1 MMIQRI
7 AAETLRSLALGFPI
21 VGLFGPRQSGKT
33 TLARAVFDYLPYAS
47 LENPDV
53 REFAHTDPRGFL
65 AQYRYGAVFDEV
77 QRAPEILS
85 YLQQVV
91 DESKSLGRFVLTG
104 SQQYN
109 LRADIAQSL
118 AGRVGSVTLLPL
130 SLTELTGAGAMPG
143 GRDELILQGLYPPVY
158 DRPVEPRVWYEN
170 YVSSYVERDVRQIL
184 AVKDL
189 NRFQSFVRL
198 CAGRTGQVLNLSNL
212 GDDAGVSHSTARD
225 WIAVLEAAFLVHRL
239 QPYYRSFSKRLIK
252 TPKLYFTDPG
262 LAAWLLGIHTVE
274 QLAFHPLRGAL
285 FETFIITE
293 FLKSRL
299 NAARTPS
306 LYFWRERGGFEI
318 DAVIEDGPWLHPV
331 EIKSGST
338 ATSEMSRSLRRWPQ
352 IAGEAA
358 GRGTLVY
365 GGDAEQN
372 RSDYD
377 LRPWHDPL
385 PDVLRQG

>member
-1 MMIQRI
+1 MIQRR
-7 AAETLRSLALGFPI
+7 AAETLRSLAHGFP
-21 VGLFGPRQSGKT
+21 VVSLVGPRQSGKT
-33 TLARAVFDYLPYAS
+33 TLARAVFDYLPYVS

-65 AQYRYGAVFDEV
+65 SQYRDGAVIDEV
-77 QRAPEILS
+77 QRAPAILS
-85 YLQQVV
+85 YLQQMV
-91 DESKSLGRFVLTG
+91 DESGSLGRFVLTG

-118 AGRVGSVTLLPL
+118 AGRVGSVTLLPF
-130 SLTELTGAGAMPG
+130 SVAELTAAGAVPG
-143 GRDELILQGLYPPVY
+143 ERDLLLLQGLYPPIY
-158 DRPVEPRVWYEN
+158 DRPVEARVWYEN

-189 NRFQSFVRL
+189 NRFHSFVRL

-212 GDDAGVSHSTARD
+212 GDDAGVSHNTARD
-225 WIAVLEAAFLVHRL
+225 WIAVLEAAFIVHRL
-239 QPYYRSFSKRLIK
+239 HPYYRSFSKRLIK
-252 TPKLYFTDPG
+252 SPKLYFTDPG
-262 LAAWLLGIHTVE
+262 LAAWLLGIHTAE
-274 QLAFHPLRGAL
+274 QLAPHPLRGAL
-285 FETFIITE
+285 FETFVVGE
-293 FLKSRL
+293 LLKSRL
-299 NAARTPS
+299 NAAQSPS

-318 DAVIEDGPWLHPV
+318 DAIIEEGPWLHPV

-338 ATSEMSRSLRRWPQ
+338 ATSDMSRSLRRWPE
-352 IAGEAA
+352 IAGETA

-365 GGDAEQN
+365 GGDQEQK

-385 PDVLRQG
+385 PDVLRSG

>member
-1 MMIQRI
+1 MIHRT
-7 AAETLRSLALGFPI
+7 AAETLRSLSRGFPV
-21 VGLFGPRQSGKT
+21 VGVVGPRQSGKT
-33 TLARAVFDYLPYAS
+33 TLARAVFDYLPYVS

-53 REFAHTDPRGFL
+53 REFARTDPRGFL
-65 AQYRYGAVFDEV
+65 SQYRGGAVFDEV
-77 QRAPEILS
+77 QRAPGILS
-85 YLQQVV
+85 YLQQIV
-91 DESKSLGRFVLTG
+91 DESKALGRFILTG

-118 AGRVGSVTLLPL
+118 AGRVGSVTLLPF
-130 SLTELTGAGAMPG
+130 SVAELGNAGLMPIE
-143 GRDELILQGLYPPVY
+143 RDQLILQGLYPPVY

-170 YVSSYVERDVRQIL
+170 YVSSYVERDVRQVL

-198 CAGRTGQVLNLSNL
+198 CAGRTGQILNLSNL
-212 GDDAGVSHSTARD
+212 GDDAGVSHNTARE

-239 QPYYRSFSKRLIK
+239 HPYYRSFSKRLIK

-274 QLAFHPLRGAL
+274 QLASHPLRGAL
-285 FETFIITE
+285 FETFIVGE
-293 FLKSRL
+293 LLKSRL
-299 NAARTPS
+299 NAAQSAS

-318 DAVIEDGPWLHPV
+318 DAVIEEGPWLHPV

-338 ATSEMSRSLRRWPQ
+338 ATNDMSRSLRRWPE

-358 GRGTLVY
+358 GRATLVY
-365 GGDAEQN
+365 GGDEEQK

-385 PDVLRQG
+385 PDVLRSR